1 LFPHL
6 SVAGNIA
13 IVPRLLQWDSDR
25 IARRTTELLERIGL
39 AGAAYAGRYPN
50 ELSGGQRQRV
60 GLARALAADP
70 AVLLMDEPFG
80 ALDPMTRV
88 ELHRQFRA
96 LHEAMPRTVLMVT
109 HDLSEAF
116 AIADRVAVLHQG
128 RVVACAKPEEL
139 QQSPDP
145 EVRALLETRFG

>member
-1 LFPHL
+1 
-6 SVAGNIA
+6 
-13 IVPRLLQWDSDR
+13 
-25 IARRTTELLERIGL
+25 
-39 AGAAYAGRYPN
+39 
-50 ELSGGQRQRV
+50 
-60 GLARALAADP
+60 
-70 AVLLMDEPFG
+70 
-80 ALDPMTRV
+80 MTRV